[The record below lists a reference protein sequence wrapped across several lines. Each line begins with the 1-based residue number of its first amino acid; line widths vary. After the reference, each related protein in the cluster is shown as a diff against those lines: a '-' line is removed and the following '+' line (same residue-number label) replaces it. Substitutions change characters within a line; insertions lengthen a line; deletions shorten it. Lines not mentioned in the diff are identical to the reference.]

1 MVFPGWCLS
10 WPGSQVPVAS
20 LLAMLGKQREPT
32 AMYMV
37 EGAEAVGMDTESW
50 KYIGRQADRQAGRKA
65 GEWMDG

>member
-1 MVFPGWCLS
+1 
-10 WPGSQVPVAS
+10 
-20 LLAMLGKQREPT
+20 MLGKQREPT